1 MSKYSNNFKLEVVKY
16 YNKQHYG
23 YQCTANKFNIPSL
36 TTVKK
41 WVKKYNEHGEKELLK
56 NLKSSY
62 SGEFKQ
68 SVIEYMH
75 KNHLSAQETAIHFNL
90 GSVDQATRWERIYY
104 KVIVIDELRHEFKLE
119 ALLKYAE
126 VTRSTFYYQLNRIK
140 EPDKYKEIKEEIT
153 AIYHENKGRYG
164 YRRITLELH
173 NRGFI
178 INHKTVRRLMKELEL
193 QCFVRAQKYK
203 SYKGEVGKICDNLL
217 NREFETKE
225 PNQKWVTDVTEFK
238 VHNEKLYLSPILDLF
253 NGEVISFNLS
263 RHPVFAQVVDMLEN
277 AFNKIPDN
285 TNLILHSD
293 QGWQYQMKQ
302 YQHLLKEKGIRQSMS
317 RKGNC
322 LDLAENFFGLL
333 KSELFYMKEYK
344 TIEELEKDIIEYIDY
359 YNNKRIKSKLK
370 GMSPVQ
376 YRTHSQRAA

>member
-1 MSKYSNNFKLEVVKY
+1 MSKYSN
-16 YNKQHYG
+16 
-23 YQCTANKFNIPSL
+23 
-36 TTVKK
+36 
-41 WVKKYNEHGEKELLK
+41 
-56 NLKSSY
+56 
-62 SGEFKQ
+62 
-68 SVIEYMH
+68 
-75 KNHLSAQETAIHFNL
+75 
-90 GSVDQATRWERIYY
+90 
-104 KVIVIDELRHEFKLE
+104 EFKLE

-126 VTRSTFYYQLNRIK
+126 ITRSTFYYQLNRIK

-173 NRGFI
+173 NRGFV
-178 INHKTVRRLMKELEL
+178 INHKTVRRLMKELGL
-193 QCFVRAQKYK
+193 QCFVRAYK

-217 NREFETKE
+217 NREFEAE
-225 PNQKWVTDVTEFK
+225 NPNEKWVTDVTEFK
-238 VHNEKLYLSPILDLF
+238 VHNEKLYLSPIVDLF
-253 NGEVISFNLS
+253 NGEVISYNLS
-263 RHPVFAQVVDMLEN
+263 KHPVFAQVVDMLEK

-322 LDLAENFFGLL
+322 LDNACAENFFGIL
-333 KSELFYMKEYK
+333 KSELYYIKEKEYK
-344 TIEELEKDIIEYIDY
+344 KIEELEKDIIEYIEY
-359 YNNKRIKSKLK
+359 YNNRRIKSKLK

-376 YRTHSQRAA
+376 YREHSMLVA

>member
-1 MSKYSNNFKLEVVKY
+1 M
-16 YNKQHYG
+16 
-23 YQCTANKFNIPSL
+23 
-36 TTVKK
+36 
-41 WVKKYNEHGEKELLK
+41 
-56 NLKSSY
+56 
-62 SGEFKQ
+62 
-68 SVIEYMH
+68 
-75 KNHLSAQETAIHFNL
+75 
-90 GSVDQATRWERIYY
+90 
-104 KVIVIDELRHEFKLE
+104 
-119 ALLKYAE
+119 LKYAE

-263 RHPVFAQVVDMLEN
+263 RHPVFAQVVDMLEK

-293 QGWQYQMKQ
+293 QGWQY
-302 YQHLLKEKGIRQSMS
+302 
-317 RKGNC
+317 
-322 LDLAENFFGLL
+322 
-333 KSELFYMKEYK
+333 
-344 TIEELEKDIIEYIDY
+344 
-359 YNNKRIKSKLK
+359 
-370 GMSPVQ
+370 
-376 YRTHSQRAA
+376 